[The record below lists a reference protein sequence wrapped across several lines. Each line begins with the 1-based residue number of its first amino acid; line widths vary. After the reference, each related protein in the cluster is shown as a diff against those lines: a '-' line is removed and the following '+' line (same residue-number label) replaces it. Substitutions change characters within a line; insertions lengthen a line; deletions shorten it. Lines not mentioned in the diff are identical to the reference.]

1 MKNYF
6 ILLFVFVIS
15 NTNAQVGINTDSPTA
30 GLDVNGNA
38 RIRTVEKKLTFAATD
53 HVLIVDEEGNIKKA
67 SLNDVYRQVYIN
79 NTVFSGM
86 KVSDKLLDVS
96 LGKSTYKSLLLDGV
110 ELGNQHYN
118 TTTGAY
124 TVPEDGIYNI
134 VYYFKYG
141 TGLSLAVNVF
151 SPGSGIGIIKESNS
165 VFSVLD
171 NIAFGGVHLGI
182 GLVGVDLNLSEAT
195 LNRTFKLNKNDK
207 IYLAASNSLLTVSL
221 LSSTKATGHIYKI
234 SN

>member
-1 MKNYF
+1 MKYYF
-6 ILLFVFVIS
+6 ILLSLFVLS
-15 NTNAQVGINTDSPTA
+15 NANAQIGIKTDTPTA
-30 GLDVNGNA
+30 DLDVNGNA
-38 RIRTVEKKLTFAATD
+38 RIRVVPDKTTFTEGD
-53 HVLIVDEEGNIKKA
+53 RVLIVDTEGNVRKA
-67 SLNDVYRQVYIN
+67 NLNDVYRQVYIN

-86 KVSDKLLDVS
+86 KVSNKLLDVS
-96 LGKSTYKSLLLDGV
+96 LGNSTYKSLLLDGV
-110 ELGNQHYN
+110 ELGDQHYN

-141 TGLSLAVNVF
+141 TGLSIALNVF

-182 GLVGVDLNLSEAT
+182 GLVGVDLNLSEAM